1 MHVVTGV
8 IRKEPYIKEGS
19 NNNGPWKMY
28 AVDLSER
35 MKIRNRDGED
45 ETVYT
50 NYRAVFFAKENMIA
64 WYDEALQVD
73 KVISVTCRTLQIV
86 NREHNSSTYSHNE
99 MIMPQLEFSQ
109 REPTQGGSN
118 QQGGGN
124 QQGGW
129 GQPQQPKP
137 QQPKPQ
143 SGGGNQDMDFDD
155 DIPF

>member
-8 IRKEPYIKEGS
+8 IRKEPYVREGS

-50 NYRAVFFAKENMIA
+50 NYRAVFFAKESMIK
-64 WYDEALQVD
+64 WYDEVLQID

-86 NREHNSSTYSHNE
+86 NRENNGTTYSRNE

-109 REPTQGGSN
+109 REPSQSV
-118 QQGGGN
+118 GGN
-124 QQGGW
+124 QQSGW

-137 QQPKPQ
+137 QQEPKPQ
-143 SGGGNQDMDFDD
+143 NSGGNPGMDFDD

>member
-8 IRKEPYIKEGS
+8 IRKEPYVKEGS

-35 MKIRNRDGED
+35 MKIRNRDGQD

-50 NYRAVFFAKENMIA
+50 NYRAVFFAKENMIK
-64 WYDEALQVD
+64 WYDEALQMD

-86 NREHNSSTYSHNE
+86 NREHNGTIYSHNE

-109 REPTQGGSN
+109 REPAQS
-118 QQGGGN
+118 GGGN
-124 QQGGW
+124 QQSGL

-137 QQPKPQ
+137 QQAPKPQ
-143 SGGGNQDMDFDD
+143 NSGGSPGMDFDD

>member
-8 IRKEPYIKEGS
+8 IRKAPYVKEGS

-45 ETVYT
+45 ETIYT
-50 NYRAVFFAKENMIA
+50 NYRAVFFAKENMIK
-64 WYDEALQVD
+64 WYDEALQMD

-86 NREHNSSTYSHNE
+86 NREHNGTIYSHNE

-109 REPTQGGSN
+109 REPT
-118 QQGGGN
+118 
-124 QQGGW
+124 
-129 GQPQQPKP
+129 
-137 QQPKPQ
+137 
-143 SGGGNQDMDFDD
+143 
-155 DIPF
+155 

>member
-1 MHVVTGV
+1 MKMHVVTGV

-45 ETVYT
+45 ETIYT
-50 NYRAVFFAKENMIA
+50 NYRAVFFAKENMIK
-64 WYDEALQVD
+64 WYDEALQMD

-86 NREHNSSTYSHNE
+86 NREHNGTIYSHNE

-109 REPTQGGSN
+109 REPTQN
-118 QQGGGN
+118 GGN
-124 QQGGW
+124 QQLGW
-129 GQPQQPKP
+129 GKP
-137 QQPKPQ
+137 QQPKTQQAPKPQ
-143 SGGGNQDMDFDD
+143 NSGGNPGMDFDD

>member
-35 MKIRNRDGED
+35 MKIRNRDGDD
-45 ETVYT
+45 ETIYT
-50 NYRAVFFAKENMIA
+50 NYRAVFFAKENMIK
-64 WYDEALQVD
+64 WHDEALQMN
-73 KVISVTCRTLQIV
+73 KVISVTCRTLQIM
-86 NREHNSSTYSHNE
+86 NREHNGTIYSHNE

-109 REPTQGGSN
+109 REPTQGG
-118 QQGGGN
+118 GN
-124 QQGGW
+124 QHGGW
-129 GQPQQPKP
+129 GHPQQPKP
-137 QQPKPQ
+137 QQQQPKPQ
-143 SGGGNQDMDFDD
+143 SGSGNQGMDFDD

>member
-8 IRKEPYIKEGS
+8 IRKEPYVKEGS

-35 MKIRNRDGED
+35 MKIRNRDGQD

-50 NYRAVFFAKENMIA
+50 NYRAVFFAKENMIK
-64 WYDEALQVD
+64 WYDEALKID

-86 NREHNSSTYSHNE
+86 NREHNGTIYSHNE

-109 REPTQGGSN
+109 REPSQS
-118 QQGGGN
+118 GGN
-124 QQGGW
+124 QQSGW
-129 GQPQQPKP
+129 GQHQQPK
-137 QQPKPQ
+137 QQKEPKPQ
-143 SGGGNQDMDFDD
+143 NSGGNPGMDFDD

>member
-28 AVDLSER
+28 AVELSER

-45 ETVYT
+45 ETIYT
-50 NYRAVFFAKENMIA
+50 NYRAVFFAKESMIKR
-64 WYDEALQVD
+64 YDEALQMD

-86 NREHNSSTYSHNE
+86 NREHDGTIYSHNE

-109 REPTQGGSN
+109 REPAQS
-118 QQGGGN
+118 GGGN
-124 QQGGW
+124 HQSVR

-137 QQPKPQ
+137 QQAPKPQ
-143 SGGGNQDMDFDD
+143 NSGGNPGMDFDD

>member
-45 ETVYT
+45 ETIYT
-50 NYRAVFFAKENMIA
+50 NYRAVFFGFLCQRK
-64 WYDEALQVD
+64 WYDEALQMN

-86 NREHNSSTYSHNE
+86 NREHNGTIYSHNE
-99 MIMPQLEFSQ
+99 MIMPQLEFIQ
-109 REPTQGGSN
+109 REPSQS
-118 QQGGGN
+118 GGGN
-124 QQGGW
+124 QQSGG
-129 GQPQQPKP
+129 GQPQQPKV
-137 QQPKPQ
+137 QQPPKPQ
-143 SGGGNQDMDFDD
+143 NSGGNPGMDFDD

>member
-8 IRKEPYIKEGS
+8 IRKAPYVKEGS

-35 MKIRNRDGED
+35 MKIRNRDGQD

-50 NYRAVFFAKENMIA
+50 NYRAVFFAKESMIA

-86 NREHNSSTYSHNE
+86 NREHNGATYSHNE

-109 REPTQGGSN
+109 REPM
-118 QQGGGN
+118 QGGGN

-137 QQPKPQ
+137 QQQQQPKPQ
-143 SGGGNQDMDFDD
+143 SSGGNHGMDFDD

>member
-45 ETVYT
+45 ETIYT
-50 NYRAVFFAKENMIA
+50 NYRAVFFAKESMIK
-64 WYDEALQVD
+64 WYDEALQMG
-73 KVISVTCRTLQIV
+73 KVISVTCRTLHIV
-86 NREHNSSTYSHNE
+86 NRDHNGAIYSHNE

-109 REPTQGGSN
+109 REPN
-118 QQGGGN
+118 QSGGN
-124 QQGGW
+124 QQSGW
-129 GQPQQPKP
+129 GKP
-137 QQPKPQ
+137 QQPNQQQATKPQ
-143 SGGGNQDMDFDD
+143 NSSGNPGMDFDD

>member
-8 IRKEPYIKEGS
+8 IRKEPYVKEGS
-19 NNNGPWKMY
+19 NNNGQWKMY

-35 MKIRNRDGED
+35 MKIRNRDGQD

-50 NYRAVFFAKENMIA
+50 NYRAVFFAKENMIK
-64 WYDEALQVD
+64 WYDEALQMD

-86 NREHNSSTYSHNE
+86 NREHNGTIYSHNE

-109 REPTQGGSN
+109 REHSQN
-118 QQGGGN
+118 GGN
-124 QQGGW
+124 QQSGL

-137 QQPKPQ
+137 QQALKPQ
-143 SGGGNQDMDFDD
+143 NSGGNTGMDFDD

>member
-8 IRKEPYIKEGS
+8 IRKEPYVKEGS

-28 AVDLSER
+28 AVDVSER
-35 MKIRNRDGED
+35 MKIRNRDGQD

-50 NYRAVFFAKENMIA
+50 NYRAVFFAKENMIK
-64 WYDEALQVD
+64 WYDEALQID

-86 NREHNSSTYSHNE
+86 NREHNGTIYSHNE

-109 REPTQGGSN
+109 RETSQN
-118 QQGGGN
+118 GGN
-124 QQGGW
+124 QQSGW
-129 GQPQQPKP
+129 GQPQQQKVQQPPKP
-137 QQPKPQ
+137 QN
-143 SGGGNQDMDFDD
+143 SGGNPGMDFDD

>member
-45 ETVYT
+45 ETIYT
-50 NYRAVFFAKENMIA
+50 NYRAVFFAKENMIN
-64 WYDEALQVD
+64 WYDEALQMN

-86 NREHNSSTYSHNE
+86 NREHNGTIYSHNE

-109 REPTQGGSN
+109 REPS
-118 QQGGGN
+118 
-124 QQGGW
+124 
-129 GQPQQPKP
+129 
-137 QQPKPQ
+137 Q
-143 SGGGNQDMDFDD
+143 SGGGNQQSGWGQSQQPKVQQPPKPQNSGGNPGMDFDD

>member
-50 NYRAVFFAKENMIA
+50 NYRAVFFAKENMIK
-64 WYDEALQVD
+64 WYDEALQID

-86 NREHNSSTYSHNE
+86 NREHNGTTYSHNE

-109 REPTQGGSN
+109 REPAMGS
-118 QQGGGN
+118 GN
-124 QQGGW
+124 QQGGC

-137 QQPKPQ
+137 QQAPKPQ
-143 SGGGNQDMDFDD
+143 NSGGNTGMDFDD